1 MSARPF
7 ETHNHAA
14 NAHRDRR
21 LYNLKPI
28 FKTARLWNRN

>member
-14 NAHRDRR
+14 NGG
-21 LYNLKPI
+21 
-28 FKTARLWNRN
+28 TATAGFQVETHIQATNFSE

>member
-14 NAHRDRR
+14 NAALRPQDFQFEIR
-21 LYNLKPI
+21 I
-28 FKTARLWNRN
+28 QATDFSE